1 MAFWGMDLTQSD
13 EFCETYDE
21 YMDLYDIGLEPINV
35 TKQILGKY
43 PANEIALIPHNVL
56 FAVAKAEWS
65 VGFRSENVF
74 LRVNEVIDQG
84 ENIAY
89 YRSLGFSERELEERH
104 QKLLKFQKSLQTIK
118 KSPKKRR
125 ISAHNHIKR
134 LPKGTVSYYESD
146 GGYYGFVVL
155 DAVYEGRLLA
165 ITEKLS
171 AEPQSKE
178 DIVNAPALTA
188 IWLLLRNTPKGN
200 PDLGMIDSQ
209 GHYNG
214 RAGIYLCK
222 PISFGINFSFLLE
235 ECHLRGLPRFADRK
249 ILDLMDENNVSIKFY
264 CAETEQNETKMVL
277 ELMKNPASSFAT
289 SMIRKSLYL
298 EDFFN

>member
-13 EFCETYDE
+13 EFCEIYDN
-21 YMDLYDIGLEPINV
+21 YMDLYDIGLEPIEV
-35 TKQILGKY
+35 TKRILGRY
-43 PANEIALIPHNVL
+43 QTNEITQIPHNAL
-56 FAVAKAEWS
+56 FAVAQAEWS
-65 VGFRSENVF
+65 VGFRSKNVF
-74 LRVNEVIDQG
+74 SRVNEIIDQG
-84 ENIAY
+84 ENIAH

-104 QKLLKFQKSLQTIK
+104 QKLIKFQKSLQTIK

-134 LPKGTVSYYESD
+134 LPKGTVAYYESD

-171 AEPQSKE
+171 VEPKSKE
-178 DIVNAPALTA
+178 DILTAPTLTA

-200 PDLGMIDSQ
+200 HDIGMIDSQ

-214 RAGIYLCK
+214 RAGVYLCK

-235 ECHLRGLPRFADRK
+235 ECHLRGLPRFAGQK
-249 ILDLMDENNVSIKFY
+249 ILDLLDENNVPIKFY
-264 CAETEQNETKMVL
+264 CAETEQDETKMVM
-277 ELMKNPASSFAT
+277 ELMKNPASGFAA
-289 SMIRKSLYL
+289 SMIRKSVYL
-298 EDFFN
+298 ENFFN